1 MKIKI
6 TMRYYNIPVRMAKI
20 QKADN
25 KVVAVKMQSNENLNS
40 LLMRM
45 QNGTPAL

>member
-1 MKIKI
+1 MKIQI
-6 TMRYYNIPVRMAKI
+6 TMMYYSIPVRTAKI

-25 KVVAVKMQSNENLNS
+25 QVATVKMQSNGNLNS

-45 QNGTPAL
+45 QNGAAAL